1 MASHSYSAPRYSG
14 RGRPPISAHQARTL
28 IVARAMGHTLQE
40 CAELAGV
47 SVPTA
52 NNYTWHVPN
61 NRRLNSIMACNRRNG
76 KRVC

>member
-1 MASHSYSAPRYSG
+1 
-14 RGRPPISAHQARTL
+14 
-28 IVARAMGHTLQE
+28 MGHTLQE